1 MKRNYLVIIL
11 IIAVICLSACS
22 MGGGYDEKKGI
33 DMKRG
38 TSTKLI
44 PEENA
49 ESKLDGKLKLFF
61 LDVGQ
66 ADSILIRTGSSSM
79 LIDAGNNP
87 DGEDVVNY
95 IRNEGVKKL
104 DYVIGTHPHEDHIGG
119 MDDVV
124 NSFDI
129 GKIYMP
135 EASANTRTY
144 ADVITAVKNKG
155 LKITRPVPGTNFKLG
170 DAEVTILAPNGKKY
184 DDLNNYSIAVK
195 IVFGKTSFLLTGDAQ
210 IESENEMLQ
219 KGFDLKADVLKLGH
233 HGSHTSTGPEF
244 LKAVS
249 PEYAV
254 ISCGKDNDYGHPHRE
269 TMEKLEKANIK
280 VYRTDECGT
289 IICTSDGKSIS
300 FNKQPGSYSYPKG
313 HK

>member
-1 MKRNYLVIIL
+1 MKRNYLIIIL
-11 IIAVICLSACS
+11 IISVISLSACS
-22 MGGGYDEKKGI
+22 IGGYDEKKGN

-38 TSTKLI
+38 NSTTLI

-66 ADSILIRTGSSSM
+66 ADSILIKTGSSSM

-95 IRNEGVKKL
+95 LKNEGIKKL

-119 MDDVV
+119 LDDVV
-124 NSFDI
+124 NYFDV

-135 EASANTRTY
+135 EAVSNTRTY

-170 DAEVTILAPNGKKY
+170 DAELTILAPNGKKY
-184 DDLNNYSIAVK
+184 DDLNNYSIVVK
-195 IVFGKTSFLLTGDAQ
+195 MVFGKTSFLLTGDAQ
-210 IESENEMLQ
+210 TESENEMLQ
-219 KGFDLKADVLKLGH
+219 KGYDLKADVLKLGH
-233 HGSHTSTGPEF
+233 HGSHSSTGSEF

-254 ISCGKDNDYGHPHRE
+254 ISCGKDNDYGHPHKE

-280 VYRTDECGT
+280 VYRTDESGT
-289 IICTSDGKSIS
+289 VICTTDGKSIS